1 MPEAFIWSFM
11 TSVDRIFILRL
22 IGPYDV
28 GIYSLGSKIGLLVL
42 LAVQTFRLAW
52 LPLSM
57 KFIKFVE
64 GKIIFRLVSKFY
76 ILIGFNIVL
85 ILATFSKNIIRIIST
100 EEYISATYLIGFFAL
115 QGVLSSYNLILSI
128 GITKTKKHIYFQFA
142 YLLLF

>member
-1 MPEAFIWSFM
+1 MSSIFSFIFSWYHSFHYISLQNFNFKFLKEILVFSLPFMPEAFIWSFM

-85 ILATFSKNIIRIIST
+85 ILATFSKI
-100 EEYISATYLIGFFAL
+100 
-115 QGVLSSYNLILSI
+115 
-128 GITKTKKHIYFQFA
+128 
-142 YLLLF
+142 